1 MASTLPLSSLRLF
14 VPPLRLLTAA
24 LWQVAEQQSVKHY
37 GMLEDF
43 VSLVTEAIPQLL
55 TDRQKSLLLLGLRA
69 KVSLCDPQAV
79 HTHLDKPHSVSETE
93 EEVASWFS
101 SLSALT
107 DKQSPADRRRLLQDV
122 FGPSFDSALLSII
135 SDFLSRVEQLFP
147 VPDFKQAASWLHAAP
162 AGVED
167 SLQQVSTEELRE
179 LMTNQSCRIGQTTS
193 TVSPD
198 SEQTLL
204 SAWSHPLLTKLTNPD
219 PPAHLTEV
227 QSEVPPDP
235 GSPFQLAVELVKVE
249 VVVMT
254 EDVQGELQEEELQE
268 EELQQEELQQEEL
281 QQEELQQEEL
291 QQEELQEEELQEEEL
306 QHVEE
311 TLISDMTLLEEQEVD
326 GSSTGDGDVC
336 VVTPVA
342 VEEDRLK
349 GSPANLTDQSE
360 GTDQSVTAN
369 ALHSIS
375 HNSQRVAHRCPQCGK
390 CYIYRSQVIR
400 HLRTSRSCSSGVASG
415 AVNLM
420 SQPVGQVQEPHLPVP
435 RPPRTHSCFQC
446 NAVFKTKAE
455 LMSHQ
460 RSHRTRPVYQ
470 CNTCDREFHHLS
482 SLSNHKQTHLDSGG
496 FSCSRCDKVFE
507 TAKERDAHRL
517 THRPPDLTCT
527 VCEQA
532 FSSQTQLLRHLQTHS
547 VEGAEPCYNCRFCDQ
562 TFKGVTQL
570 RIHQRSHTSRSFQ
583 CDQCSKSYGSLT
595 GLQSHRASHSAE
607 SRFLCA
613 QCGKR
618 FKTRDG
624 LEGHLR
630 THTGERPYRCPYCPK
645 DFTAL
650 AGLNVHVR
658 RHTGERPYVCTVCG
672 KGWPSGG
679 DLQKHMRIHTG
690 ERPYVCQDCGKAFSI
705 SCHLTEHRRIHTGKK
720 PFSCPE
726 CGKCLRRK
734 FDLKKHMLSHSSV
747 RPYACVFCSKS
758 YTRKTHLNRHLLT
771 HQAGEG
777 EVLEEKAEER

>member
-1 MASTLPLSSLRLF
+1 MERMAFTLPLSSLRLF

-24 LWQVAEQQSVKHY
+24 MWQVAQQQSVKHY
-37 GMLEDF
+37 GMLEEF

-55 TDRQKSLLLLGLRA
+55 TDRQRSLLLLGLRA
-69 KVSLCDPQAV
+69 KVSLCDPDPQAV
-79 HTHLDKPHSVSETE
+79 LTNMDKVNSVSENE
-93 EEVASWFS
+93 EEVDGCFLT
-101 SLSALT
+101 LSALT
-107 DKQSPADRRRLLQDV
+107 DKLTQSPADRRRLLEEV
-122 FGPSFDSALLSII
+122 FSPSFDSALLSII
-135 SDFLSRVEQLFP
+135 SDFLSRIEQLFP

-162 AGVED
+162 GAVED
-167 SLQQVSTEELRE
+167 CLQEVNTEELRE
-179 LMTNQSCRIGQTTS
+179 LLTNQSCRMGQATTA
-193 TVSPD
+193 VSLD
-198 SEQTLL
+198 TEKILL
-204 SAWSHPLLTKLTNPD
+204 SAWSHPVLTKLTNPD
-219 PPAHLTEV
+219 PPALLTEV
-227 QSEVPPDP
+227 PSEALPDP
-235 GSPFQLAVELVKVE
+235 VGPFQLAVELVKVE

-254 EDVQGELQEEELQE
+254 EDVQ
-268 EELQQEELQQEEL
+268 
-281 QQEELQQEEL
+281 
-291 QQEELQEEELQEEEL
+291 EEL

-311 TLISDMTLLEEQEVD
+311 TLIGDMTLLEEQEANE
-326 GSSTGDGDVC
+326 SSAGGGDIC
-336 VVTPVA
+336 VITPVT

-349 GSPANLTDQSE
+349 VSPANLTEQSE
-360 GTDQSVTAN
+360 DRSGSDDTAN

-375 HNSQRVAHRCPQCGK
+375 HNSQRMAHRCPQCGK

-400 HLRTSRSCSSGVASG
+400 HLRTSKSCSSGVTLRG
-415 AVNLM
+415 VNLM
-420 SQPVGQVQEPHLPVP
+420 SQPMGQVQEPHPPVP
-435 RPPRTHSCFQC
+435 RPPRTHTCFQC
-446 NAVFKTKAE
+446 NTVFKIKAD
-455 LMSHQ
+455 LMSHL

-470 CNTCDREFHHLS
+470 CNQCDREFHHLS
-482 SLSNHKQTHLDSGG
+482 SLSNHKQTHLGRG
-496 FSCSRCDKVFE
+496 RFTCSSCDKAFE
-507 TAKERDAHRL
+507 SAKERDAHRL
-517 THRPPDLTCT
+517 QHRLPDLTCT
-527 VCEQA
+527 VCEQT

-547 VEGAEPCYNCRFCDQ
+547 VEGVEPCYNCRFCDQ

-570 RIHQRSHTSRSFQ
+570 RIHQRSHTFRSYQ

-595 GLQSHRASHSAE
+595 GLQSHRANHSAE
-607 SRFLCA
+607 SRFLCS

-705 SCHLTEHRRIHTGKK
+705 SCHLTEHRRIHTGEK

-747 RPYACVFCSKS
+747 RPYGCVFCSKS

-771 HQAGEG
+771 HQTGEG
-777 EVLEEKAEER
+777 DALEEKTEES